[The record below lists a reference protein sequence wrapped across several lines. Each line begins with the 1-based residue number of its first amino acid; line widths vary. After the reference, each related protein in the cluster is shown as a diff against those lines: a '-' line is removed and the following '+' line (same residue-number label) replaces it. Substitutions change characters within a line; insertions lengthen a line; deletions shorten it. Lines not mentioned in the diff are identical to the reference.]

1 MAERKLVERIEELA
15 AAAGAA
21 GVAVAFHDYA
31 TGEGFSYHG
40 DTPFH
45 AASTIKLP
53 VLLGVFDAVER
64 GELTAEARVHV
75 RNRFVSVANGR
86 LYRVDSGRDAGG
98 EVHERIGRTMRVT
111 ELARH
116 MIVSSS
122 NLATNLLVDL
132 VGIDAL
138 RQTVRRLA
146 LEGVELR
153 RGVEDDAAF
162 EAGINNVVTAGGLVR
177 TLRAIEERA
186 LSESSSVAMLGI
198 LHDQQ
203 FRSGI
208 PAGVP
213 DSARVA
219 NKTGEISTAAH
230 DAGLVYPD
238 RGAPYALAVLSEWE
252 GSGGSRRE
260 LLADLSR
267 AVYDH
272 LNGARR
278 DA

>member
-1 MAERKLVERIEELA
+1 M
-15 AAAGAA
+15 
-21 GVAVAFHDYA
+21 
-31 TGEGFSYHG
+31 
-40 DTPFH
+40 
-45 AASTIKLP
+45 
-53 VLLGVFDAVER
+53 LLGVFDAVER

-162 EAGINNVVTAGGLVR
+162 EAGINNVVTADGLVR

-186 LSESSSVAMLGI
+186 LSESSSVAN
-198 LHDQQ
+198 
-203 FRSGI
+203 SNT
-208 PAGVP
+208 
-213 DSARVA
+213 ARQTPW
-219 NKTGEISTAAH
+219 KS
-230 DAGLVYPD
+230 
-238 RGAPYALAVLSEWE
+238 
-252 GSGGSRRE
+252 
-260 LLADLSR
+260 
-267 AVYDH
+267 
-272 LNGARR
+272 
-278 DA
+278 